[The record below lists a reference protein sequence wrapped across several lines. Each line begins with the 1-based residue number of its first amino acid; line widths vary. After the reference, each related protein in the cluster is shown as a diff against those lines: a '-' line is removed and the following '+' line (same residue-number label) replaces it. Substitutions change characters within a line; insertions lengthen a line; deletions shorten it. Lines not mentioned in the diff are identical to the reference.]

1 MAKTQTYNNFP
12 IGIPIFAII
21 LSYFTY
27 LVGAY
32 IIAGFGLIFA
42 FLYLFYCFGVEL
54 LIILRSCKD
63 CYYYG
68 KICGLGKGW
77 VAPWFC
83 KKGNPEKFAG
93 RIISFYDLVPDFLVV
108 IFPVVSGIILLAL
121 NFSFLT
127 LSLLIILIILFF
139 GGTAIIRGKLVCKY
153 CKQREIGCP
162 AEKLF
167 NKK

>member
-1 MAKTQTYNNFP
+1 VKTKTYKDYP

-21 LSYFTY
+21 LSYITY

-42 FLYLFYCFGVEL
+42 FLYLFYCFAIEMYV
-54 LIILRSCKD
+54 ILRSCKN
-63 CYYYG
+63 CFYYG

-83 KKGNPEKFAG
+83 EKGSPEKFAD
-93 RIISFYDLVPDFLVV
+93 RKISFFELIPDFLV
-108 IFPVVSGIILLAL
+108 IIIPLISGVILLIL
-121 NFSFLT
+121 NFSYVT
-127 LSLLIILIILFF
+127 LALLIILAILFF
-139 GGTAIIRGKLVCKY
+139 AGTALIRSNLVCKY

-162 AEKLF
+162 AEKIF

>member
-1 MAKTQTYNNFP
+1 MKTKTYKDYP

-21 LSYFTY
+21 LSYITY

-42 FLYLFYCFGVEL
+42 FLYLFYCFAIEMYV
-54 LIILRSCKD
+54 ILRSCKN
-63 CYYYG
+63 CFYYG

-83 KKGNPEKFAG
+83 EKGSPEKFAD
-93 RIISFYDLVPDFLVV
+93 RKISFFELIPDFLV
-108 IFPVVSGIILLAL
+108 IIIPLISGVILLIL
-121 NFSFLT
+121 NFSYVT
-127 LSLLIILIILFF
+127 LALLIILAILFF
-139 GGTAIIRGKLVCKY
+139 AGTALIRSNLVCKY

-162 AEKLF
+162 AEKIF